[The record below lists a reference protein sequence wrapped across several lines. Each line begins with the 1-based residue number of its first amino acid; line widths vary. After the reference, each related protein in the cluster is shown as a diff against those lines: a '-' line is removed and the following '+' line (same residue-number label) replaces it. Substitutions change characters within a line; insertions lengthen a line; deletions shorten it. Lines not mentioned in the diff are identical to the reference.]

1 MKCLYH
7 PSDTFFFRTKGGLS
21 LSKICFFLFCF
32 VFFFFWGGGGGGR
45 GVARGANIPL
55 PAPLT
60 LPTDNHT
67 CSLPIS
73 EAFMIYGNRA
83 DISLFIFHLF
93 ILTLHSN

>member
-7 PSDTFFFRTKGGLS
+7 PNDTFFFRTKGGLS
-21 LSKICFFLFCF
+21 PSKICFCFCF
-32 VFFFFWGGGGGGR
+32 CFFFLGGGGEGGR
-45 GVARGANIPL
+45 PRGASIPL

-73 EAFMIYGNRA
+73 EAFMFYGNRA

>member
-21 LSKICFFLFCF
+21 LSKICFFFVLFCF
-32 VFFFFWGGGGGGR
+32 FFFGGGGGR
-45 GVARGANIPL
+45 GLAMGANIPL

>member
-21 LSKICFFLFCF
+21 LSKICFC
-32 VFFFFWGGGGGGR
+32 FFFFLGGGGGMG
-45 GVARGANIPL
+45 GPRGASIPL

-83 DISLFIFHLF
+83 GISLFIFHLF

>member
-1 MKCLYH
+1 MKYLYH

-21 LSKICFFLFCF
+21 LSKICFCFCF
-32 VFFFFWGGGGGGR
+32 VFFLGGGGGGR
-45 GVARGANIPL
+45 PRGASIPL

>member
-21 LSKICFFLFCF
+21 LSKICFFFCF
-32 VFFFFWGGGGGGR
+32 VLFFWGGGR
-45 GVARGANIPL
+45 GEAEGANIPL

>member
-7 PSDTFFFRTKGGLS
+7 PSDTFCFRTKGGLS
-21 LSKICFFLFCF
+21 LSKIYFCFCCCCFFL
-32 VFFFFWGGGGGGR
+32 GGGKGGGR
-45 GVARGANIPL
+45 GGLVFL
-55 PAPLT
+55 FQ
-60 LPTDNHT
+60 
-67 CSLPIS
+67 LPIHMFFAHS

>member
-21 LSKICFFLFCF
+21 LSKICFCF
-32 VFFFFWGGGGGGR
+32 VLFFFFWGGEGGR
-45 GVARGANIPL
+45 LRGASIPL

-67 CSLPIS
+67 CSLLIS

-83 DISLFIFHLF
+83 VISLFIFHLF

>member
-7 PSDTFFFRTKGGLS
+7 LSDTFFFRPKGGLS
-21 LSKICFFLFCF
+21 LSKICFCLFL
-32 VFFFFWGGGGGGR
+32 GGGEGGR
-45 GVARGANIPL
+45 PRGASIPL

>member
-7 PSDTFFFRTKGGLS
+7 PGDTFCFRTKGGLS
-21 LSKICFFLFCF
+21 LSKICFCFCF
-32 VFFFFWGGGGGGR
+32 VFFGGGKGGGP
-45 GVARGANIPL
+45 RGASIPL

>member
-1 MKCLYH
+1 MKYLYH

-21 LSKICFFLFCF
+21 LSKICFCFCCCFF
-32 VFFFFWGGGGGGR
+32 VFLWGGEGGGR
-45 GVARGANIPL
+45 GGLVFL
-55 PAPLT
+55 FQ
-60 LPTDNHT
+60 
-67 CSLPIS
+67 LPIHMFFAHS

>member
-21 LSKICFFLFCF
+21 LSKICFCFC
-32 VFFFFWGGGGGGR
+32 FFWGGGEGGR
-45 GVARGANIPL
+45 PRGASIPL

-60 LPTDNHT
+60 LPTDNQT